1 MSETI
6 EKTELEKE
14 LNELKKAHDLYATA
28 HHILSH
34 RVQFYAE
41 EFKGVEEI
49 LEFFK
54 KLAQEIK
61 AKVETLEPKEKAEE
75 KTEAE

>member
-6 EKTELEKE
+6 ETTELEKE

-34 RVQFYAE
+34 RIQFYSE

-61 AKVETLEPKEKAEE
+61 AKVETLEIKAEE

>member
-1 MSETI
+1 MGETI
-6 EKTELEKE
+6 ETTELEKE

-34 RVQFYAE
+34 RIQFYAE

-61 AKVETLEPKEKAEE
+61 AKVETLEPKAEE